1 MKSLLPIFA
10 LTGMLFAA
18 PPATTSTTP
27 DAVALLKQSD
37 QFRNAW
43 PSFITK
49 LKISNFETGKQD
61 EQHDY
66 LVYNKG
72 GEKIYV
78 DFQSPQEKGRHLLML
93 ADDMWIYL
101 PDTSRAVRI
110 TPLQRLTGNA
120 SNGDVA
126 RTNYAADYDATYLR
140 NETVDGIDCHVLELQ
155 AKRKGAT
162 YHKIDYWLRAG
173 TARPVKADLFVISG
187 KKIKSTTF
195 DQYQEVGG
203 YTVIKQM
210 TIQDD
215 IRKNSR
221 SVIEY
226 LQFTPRDLP
235 DKMFHQS
242 RAGDL

>member
-1 MKSLLPIFA
+1 MKRLLVA
-10 LTGMLFAA
+10 LTALSTLGAAA
-18 PPATTSTTP
+18 PIANPEAP
-27 DAVALLKQSD
+27 DAAALLKQSD
-37 QFRNAW
+37 EYRNAW
-43 PSFITK
+43 PSFVAKI
-49 LKISNFETGKQD
+49 KISNFETGKED
-61 EQHDY
+61 EEHAY
-66 LVYNKG
+66 LVYSKG
-72 GEKIYV
+72 SEKVYV

-93 ADDMWIYL
+93 GDDMWIYL

-126 RTNYAADYDATYLR
+126 RTNYAADYNATYLR
-140 NETVDGIDCHVLELQ
+140 REKVDGVDCHVLELE

-162 YHKIDYWLRAG
+162 YHKIDYWIRTD

-187 KKIKSTTF
+187 KMIKSTSF

-203 YTVIKQM
+203 HTVIKQM
-210 TIQDD
+210 TIVDD
-215 IRKNSR
+215 LRKNSR
-221 SVIEY
+221 SVIDY
-226 LQFTPRDLP
+226 LQFAPRDLP